1 MGQDVG
7 RILPILA
14 HFLSGKALS
23 GSRLMI
29 AHISIV
35 PTLFTEADHA

>member
-23 GSRLMI
+23 GSRL
-29 AHISIV
+29 
-35 PTLFTEADHA
+35 